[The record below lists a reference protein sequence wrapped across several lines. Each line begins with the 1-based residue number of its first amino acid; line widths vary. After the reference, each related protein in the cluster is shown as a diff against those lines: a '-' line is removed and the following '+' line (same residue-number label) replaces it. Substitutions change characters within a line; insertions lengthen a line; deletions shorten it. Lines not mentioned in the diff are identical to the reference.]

1 MSNKNHP
8 ATLAQLTEVLPD
20 KGGVYVYWCKKQDFS
35 SDVLR
40 TLVSLFVK
48 VAAAQLEKVVS
59 GRGV

>member
-1 MSNKNHP
+1 MSSKNHP
-8 ATLAQLTEVLPD
+8 VTLAQLTEVFPD
-20 KGGVYVYWCKKQDFS
+20 KGGVYVYWCKEQGFS

-48 VAAAQLEKVVS
+48 VPAAQLEKVVS

>member
-8 ATLAQLTEVLPD
+8 ATLAQLTEVFPD
-20 KGGVYVYWCKKQDFS
+20 KGECMCTGVKSKTSVQMCSGPLFPS
-35 SDVLR
+35 S
-40 TLVSLFVK
+40 SK